1 VGDTI
6 VNPDDARSRAAS
18 GLLTDQT
25 ARGEAARKLAAAL
38 DEAAAA
44 DFRLRHE
51 GRPVGMKG
59 ETFEDR
65 WTRVRTLVTTHNE
78 RAVTAAWDAAL
89 GAGVTKRELDEAGLR
104 RR

>member
-1 VGDTI
+1 MGDTI

-25 ARGEAARKLAAAL
+25 ERGEAARRLAAAL

-44 DFRLRHE
+44 GFRLRHE
-51 GRPVGMKG
+51 MRPVGMEG
-59 ETFEDR
+59 ETFDDR
-65 WTRVRTLVTTHNE
+65 WTRVRTLVMTHYE
-78 RAVTAAWDAAL
+78 RTVTNARDAAL
-89 GAGVTKRELDEAGLR
+89 AAGLTERELEEAGLR

>member
-1 VGDTI
+1 MGDTI
-6 VNPDDARSRAAS
+6 VNPDDARARAAS

-25 ARGEAARKLAAAL
+25 ARGEAARNLAAAL
-38 DEAAAA
+38 DEAATAG
-44 DFRLRHE
+44 FRLRHE
-51 GRPVGMKG
+51 RRPVGLAG

-78 RAVTAAWDAAL
+78 RAVAAAWDAAL
-89 GAGVTKRELDEAGLR
+89 AAGLTERELDDAGLR